1 MPSTRKQK
9 AREKRSRQS
18 DVMSDLEN
26 MNVMLGNYQ
35 ENQSDVDLNE
45 NVEKDSR
52 SNGTRTD
59 MVRNCEDFRTLLTSE
74 DRNRCEIPTE
84 ANRLISEEIACQMN
98 RKMDELRRNLDTQIT
113 ESINSAIHDSILP
126 SIQNSLSGQ
135 NSGLGTNVDSRSSR
149 LSRNTEGKKRQSAW
163 GNTHCRVQSNSNNHP
178 QSRDNSLSS
187 LDCRDDRDTC
197 ISVQIANDPGVVS
210 LEGAMIVDVST
221 SKNIIQNYLCSVGAN
236 QLQKIELFYARA
248 SEVYIFWSHLK
259 LTFKLIDNYS

>member
-18 DVMSDLEN
+18 DEMYDIEN

-45 NVEKDSR
+45 NVEIDSR

-74 DRNRCEIPTE
+74 DRNRCERPTE
-84 ANRLISEEIACQMN
+84 ANRLITEEIACQMN

-113 ESINSAIHDSILP
+113 ESINSAIPDSILP

-149 LSRNTEGKKRQSAW
+149 LSRNTEGKKHQSAW

-187 LDCRDDRDTC
+187 LDCRDERDRKPPVTPLVKRFHC
-197 ISVQIANDPGVVS
+197 S
-210 LEGAMIVDVST
+210 LGPNAAYDIFDIKWYHSEIYFRA
-221 SKNIIQNYLCSVGAN
+221 LCSGTKRKIKKVDQN
-236 QLQKIELFYARA
+236 CIEQLF
-248 SEVYIFWSHLK
+248 H
-259 LTFKLIDNYS
+259 N

>member
-35 ENQSDVDLNE
+35 ENQSDIDLNE
-45 NVEKDSR
+45 NVEMDLR

-74 DRNRCEIPTE
+74 GRNRYEIPTE
-84 ANRLISEEIACQMN
+84 TNRLITEEITSQIN
-98 RKMDELRRNLDTQIT
+98 RKIDELKRNLDTQIT

-149 LSRNTEGKKRQSAW
+149 LSRNAEGKKHQSAW
-163 GNTHCRVQSNSNNHP
+163 GDTHCRIHSNSNNHP
-178 QSRDNSLSS
+178 HSRDDSLSS
-187 LDCRDDRDTC
+187 LDCRDDHDTLKHSFLLYQLT
-197 ISVQIANDPGVVS
+197 SVLGDICSMLRCPG
-210 LEGAMIVDVST
+210 IT
-221 SKNIIQNYLCSVGAN
+221 I
-236 QLQKIELFYARA
+236 
-248 SEVYIFWSHLK
+248 
-259 LTFKLIDNYS
+259 